1 MRRFA
6 ILIAVVLFLAPVTVL
21 VQQPARP
28 NVVYIM
34 SDDLGYGDLGS
45 YGATDIRTPNIDSIA
60 RDGVRLTDAYSN
72 GVLCSPTRAALIT
85 GRYPQRYAVE
95 TALRTDG
102 TYSLKVTGQSLPQLM
117 KNAGYAT
124 ALIGKWHLGRL
135 TGDAQVG
142 GPRGHG
148 FDYFFGFMGS
158 HTDYWWHNRGPDV
171 PDLWENETRINR
183 DGQYSTTIY
192 TNAAVRFI
200 DQSAAAGRPFFMTV
214 MYNAPHWPY
223 NRPDRPSPAPGSATH
238 VLAQAERTATRD
250 DYRTMVEAMDTGVG
264 QILQA
269 LQRAGVANDTLVI
282 FTNDNGGEWLSDPGP
297 LLDRKWT
304 VYEGGIRVPALVRW
318 PGRIPAGR
326 VSGQPAITFDWS
338 ASILAAVGITPPPD
352 YDGINLIP
360 MLAGQQPDAERTFF
374 WRAVPGN
381 RNQRAVRRGDWK
393 LIVDTNHTKVFNV
406 RQDPGERRD
415 LTNSRQDIARQLCP
429 LLTAWSQEVN
439 AEQLANEPQE
449 TARLQQLAG
458 RGDAPAAGAG
468 RGGRQGGAGD
478 GDNAGACGASAQPP
492 SPPRSSRL
500 P

>member
-6 ILIAVVLFLAPVTVL
+6 TLIAILLAFAPVTMPA
-21 VQQPARP
+21 QQPARP

-45 YGATDIRTPNIDSIA
+45 YGATDIRTPHIDSIA
-60 RDGVRLTDAYSN
+60 RDGVRLTDAYAN
-72 GVLCSPTRAALIT
+72 GVLCSPTRAALMT
-85 GRYPQRYAVE
+85 GRYPQRHAVE
-95 TALRTDG
+95 TALRIDG

-124 ALIGKWHLGRL
+124 ALIGKWHVGGTA
-135 TGDAQVG
+135 TGDTQVG

-158 HTDYWWHNRGPDV
+158 HTDFWWHNRGPAV

-192 TNAAVRFI
+192 TDASARFI
-200 DQSAAAGRPFFMTV
+200 HESAKAGRPFFITV

-223 NRPDRPSPAPGSATH
+223 NRPDRPSPAPGSGTH
-238 VLAQAERTATRD
+238 VLAQADVTATRD
-250 DYRTMVEAMDTGVG
+250 DYRSMVEAMDAGVG

-269 LQRAGVANDTLVI
+269 LQRAGVANDTLLI

-297 LLDRKWT
+297 LSDRKGT

-338 ASILAAVGITPPPD
+338 ASILAAAGITPPAN

-360 MLAGQQPDAERTFF
+360 MLAGQQPDVERTFF

-393 LIVDTNHTKVFNV
+393 LIVDTYHTKVFNV

-415 LTNSRQDIARQLCP
+415 LTNSRQDIARQLCG
-429 LLTAWSQEVN
+429 LLSAWSREVN
-439 AEQLANEPQE
+439 AEQLATEPQE
-449 TARLQQLAG
+449 AARLQQL
-458 RGDAPAAGAG
+458 RS
-468 RGGRQGGAGD
+468 GRQGGQGGAAG
-478 GDNAGACGASAQPP
+478 GDTAGACDASAQPP
-492 SPPRSSRL
+492 LPPAASRL